1 MAACGIA
8 ADGGVRCH
16 SRYFPCDL
24 CVPMHGQA
32 LVTPPARGILSFS
45 AALGYTPPP
54 RFYGAA
60 ALREGT
66 ARRPVNFPRTQ
77 MKIAIGSDH
86 AGFTAKQSIAAH
98 LAASGVEVFDA
109 GTHSA
114 DSCDYPD
121 FGETVA
127 TAVETDAANFGI
139 LVCTTG
145 AGMSIAANR
154 FPHVRAALALT
165 PEEARTVRDHN
176 DANVLVLAAGKTPPE
191 SIPDVVDAFLAGHSP
206 TEERHRRRVA
216 KLSREGNRVLETAHL
231 KDDDPEVWRAIA
243 AHAAQERSCIN
254 LIASENLTS
263 RAVREAQGSVLTNK
277 YAEGYPGK
285 RWYSGCRFVDEI
297 ESLAIER
304 AKALF
309 GAEAANVQP
318 HCGASANLAV
328 YQAVLQPGDTILS
341 MALDQGG
348 HLSHGSPANISG
360 KIYNIVPYGVDRAT
374 ERLDYDAI
382 EALAVERK
390 PRLILAGA
398 SAYPRIIDF
407 ERFRAIADKVG
418 AYLLVDMAHIA
429 GLVAGGAHPSP
440 VPYADFVT
448 TTTHKTLRGPR
459 GGLILCREKYIKDI
473 NRAVFPGLQ
482 GGPLEHAIAAKAV
495 CFREAMTDEYRE
507 WARQVVRNC
516 AVLARDIADAG
527 FRLVSGGTDNH
538 LFLVDVTSK
547 GLTGKVASEALDET
561 GIIANKNAIP
571 FDRNSPF
578 VTSGIR
584 IGTPT
589 VTTRGMK
596 EPEMHFIADCITRV
610 LAAPDDAGEKA
621 KVRSEVAEFAARFPV
636 P

>member
-1 MAACGIA
+1 
-8 ADGGVRCH
+8 
-16 SRYFPCDL
+16 
-24 CVPMHGQA
+24 
-32 LVTPPARGILSFS
+32 
-45 AALGYTPPP
+45 
-54 RFYGAA
+54 
-60 ALREGT
+60 
-66 ARRPVNFPRTQ
+66 
-77 MKIAIGSDH
+77 MKIALGSDH
-86 AGFTAKQSIAAH
+86 AGFAVKESLKSLLSARE
-98 LAASGVEVFDA
+98 GVALEDA
-109 GTHSA
+109 GCASA
-114 DSCDYPD
+114 ESCDYPD
-121 FGETVA
+121 FGEKVA
-127 TAVETDAANFGI
+127 AAVETGAVDRGI

-145 AGMSIAANR
+145 AGMTIAANR
-154 FPHVRAALALT
+154 FPHVRAALAES
-165 PEEARTVRDHN
+165 PEEAATIRDHN
-176 DANVLVLAAGKTPPE
+176 GANVLVLAAGKTPAAA
-191 SIPDVVDAFLAGHSP
+191 IPAIVEAFLAGPDP
-206 TEERHRRRVA
+206 TAERHVRRVA
-216 KLSREGNRVLETAHL
+216 KLSREGNRLLEVAHL
-231 KDDDPEVWRAIA
+231 KDADPEVWRAVLD
-243 AHAAQERSCIN
+243 HAEQERSCIN

-297 ESLAIER
+297 EQLAIDR

-328 YQAVLQPGDTILS
+328 YLAVLQPGDTILS

-360 KIYNIVPYGVDRAT
+360 KIYDIVPYGVDPAT
-374 ERLDYDAI
+374 ERLDYDAL
-382 EALAVERK
+382 EALAVEKK

-398 SAYPRIIDF
+398 SAYPRTIDF
-407 ERFRAIADKVG
+407 ARFRAIADKVG

-459 GGLILCREKYIKDI
+459 GGLILCKEKYIKDV

-482 GGPLEHAIAAKAV
+482 GGPLEQVIAAKAV
-495 CFREAMTDEYRE
+495 CFKEAMT
-507 WARQVVRNC
+507 
-516 AVLARDIADAG
+516 ADG

-538 LFLVDVTSK
+538 LFLVDVTAK
-547 GLTGKVASEALDET
+547 GLTGKVAAEALDET
-561 GIIANKNAIP
+561 GIIVNKNAIP
-571 FDRNSPF
+571 FDKNSPF

-584 IGTPT
+584 IGTAT

-596 EPEMHFIADCITRV
+596 EPEMQFIADRIKLV
-610 LAAPDDAGEKA
+610 LANVGDAAVKA
-621 KVRSEVAEFAARFPV
+621 RVRAEVADFVAKFPV

>member
-1 MAACGIA
+1 
-8 ADGGVRCH
+8 
-16 SRYFPCDL
+16 
-24 CVPMHGQA
+24 
-32 LVTPPARGILSFS
+32 
-45 AALGYTPPP
+45 
-54 RFYGAA
+54 
-60 ALREGT
+60 
-66 ARRPVNFPRTQ
+66 
-77 MKIAIGSDH
+77 MKIALGSDH
-86 AGFTAKQSIAAH
+86 AGYVVKESLKSL
-98 LAASGVEVFDA
+98 LAARGDANVADA
-109 GTHSA
+109 GCDSA
-114 DSCDYPD
+114 VSCDYPV
-121 FGETVA
+121 FAEKVA
-127 TAVETDAANFGI
+127 AAVETGAADFGI

-154 FPHVRAALALT
+154 FPHVRAALAVDAV
-165 PEEARTVRDHN
+165 EAATIRNHN
-176 DANVLVLAAGKTPPE
+176 GANVLVLAASKTPAEDLPRIVE
-191 SIPDVVDAFLAGHSP
+191 AFLSTPAP
-206 TEERHRRRVA
+206 TEGRHARRVGQ
-216 KLSREGNRVLETAHL
+216 LSEEGNRLIEVAHL
-231 KDDDPEVWRAIA
+231 KDADPEVWRAVLD
-243 AHAAQERSCIN
+243 HAEQERSCIN

-297 ESLAIER
+297 EQLAIDR

-328 YQAVLQPGDTILS
+328 YLAVLQPGDTILS

-360 KIYNIVPYGVDRAT
+360 KIYDIVPYGVDPAT
-374 ERLDYDAI
+374 ERLDYDAL
-382 EALAVERK
+382 EALAVEKK
-390 PRLILAGA
+390 PKLILAGA
-398 SAYPRIIDF
+398 SAYPRTIDF
-407 ERFRAIADKVG
+407 ARFRAIADRVG

-459 GGLILCREKYIKDI
+459 GGLILCKEKYIKDV

-482 GGPLEHAIAAKAV
+482 GGPLEQVVAAKAV
-495 CFREAMTDEYRE
+495 CFKEAMTDEYKA
-507 WARQVVRNC
+507 WAHQVVKNC
-516 AVLARDIADAG
+516 ATLAADLAADG

-538 LFLVDVTSK
+538 LFLVDVTAK
-547 GLTGKVASEALDET
+547 GLTGKIAAEALDET
-561 GIIANKNAIP
+561 GIIVNKNAIP

-584 IGTPT
+584 IGTAT

-596 EPEMHFIADCITRV
+596 EPEMQFIADRIKLV
-610 LAAPDDAGEKA
+610 LANVGDAAVKA
-621 KVRSEVAEFAARFPV
+621 RVRAEVADFVARFPV